1 LDPMYWAALFSF
13 IAGAS
18 GYVIVRFWMIPI
30 LRYQRIK
37 GRLLKA
43 LGDLSRDLPERN
55 DQRPKDRLGKKRM
68 QDMRRLAMQ
77 LVELND
83 HDLPYWYRLVLL
95 TRKESALNASEAIM
109 RMENLPTNEQV
120 HECLREAA
128 LRLTTPRG
136 LISIGLRA

>member
-30 LRYQRIK
+30 LRYRRIK
-37 GRLLKA
+37 RRLLKA
-43 LGDLSRDLPERN
+43 LGDLFRELPEGN
-55 DQRPKDRLGKKRM
+55 DQPPKARLGKKRV

-109 RMENLPTNEQV
+109 RLENLPTNEQV
-120 HECLREAA
+120 RQCLQDAS
-128 LRLTTPRG
+128 LKLTTPRG
-136 LISIGLRA
+136 LISIGMRG